1 MLTKNVKKLVPAVD
15 FGHNVGGLFDQEQKN
30 ICHAHRVFTTKYRA
44 IFTNTKIRYTTGKEA
59 RTWLG
64 GPNMRYWPQKSNF
77 AL

>member
-15 FGHNVGGLFDQEQKN
+15 FGHNV
-30 ICHAHRVFTTKYRA
+30 HAHRVFTTKYRA